1 MSSGAPGA
9 IRRLAIVNRG
19 EAAVRCIRTVRSLR
33 EREASD
39 LHVIALHTSAERDA
53 PFVRQADVAVELP
66 AAVSPVASYLDHAGV
81 LAALR
86 ASAADAVWPG
96 WGFVAEDPGFVDR
109 LASEGIVFLGPS
121 AATMRRLGDKIAAK
135 ELAEAAG
142 VPVAPWSGGALE
154 DSDEALLHA
163 QRIGFPVAL
172 KASAGGGGRGIRMVQ
187 RAEDLRSAFDEAAS
201 EAITAFGDG
210 RLFLEACVVGGR
222 HIEVQIL
229 GDSHGN
235 VFALGCRDC
244 SVQRRHQKVLEEA
257 PPPGL
262 DAVQIEALKDAAV
275 RLAREV
281 DYVGVGTVEFLVS
294 AEGPYFLEV
303 NPRLQVEHG
312 LTELL
317 TGLDLVELQIRVGR
331 GENLAGLEIREEG
344 SAIEARVCAEDP
356 AAGFLPS
363 PGRVARFDPVLGPGI
378 RIDSGVVA
386 GSEVSPAF
394 DSLVAKV
401 LTYANDRPAALARL
415 HAALSDFDLV
425 ITGGATNKGFLI
437 DILEEED
444 FRRGGVDTGWLERRG
459 FSVSAGDEERERDAL
474 VAASILAYQRSRA
487 LTRLNFFGDTSSLDP
502 TRVPRSTGQVVE
514 LSQAGTDY
522 QLRVFGTRSW
532 RYRVH
537 LGEGEA
543 MASLRA
549 ADDHTAILEIDG
561 RRRRL
566 VHDADD
572 AGLRIEVDGRPFRFS
587 WHGAGRVRAATPA
600 LVVSVGVASG
610 DRVQA
615 EDPLGILEA
624 MKMEIAFRAPI
635 DGVVKEIAVRP
646 GQQVRAGDL
655 LLVIEAD
662 ARGDSAASR
671 ARIEFTP
678 RPSRRRVLREEVAS
692 LLLGYDAEDA
702 VAEELARWIEPGG
715 SDSLQLD
722 LGELAS
728 LRSELRLYVETEELF
743 QRTPVPGSDSSLSN
757 EAWLRRFVRRVR
769 AGGEG
774 IPATFLSRL
783 DTVLAWYGIEGH
795 AAGADLERALFRLF
809 AAQRSRA
816 QRDRVAHALVRRLEA
831 LAGAGLGLRRHDELA
846 DTLSRIADLRGQVS
860 DALADAA
867 IEAHYAIFDEP
878 RLRRR
883 LARPDAAGGDSPAI
897 RTALARFEA
906 FDLER
911 LPAPRGLACVRAL
924 DRQAAG
930 DERIFVVAE
939 VRGRRHRAGRLTRL
953 HLAAF
958 QSAFHDATRL
968 LRSAL
973 AARDPENRLQ
983 WNRILLVVEPPVVL
997 GPGVVDE
1004 LVRRL
1009 APATRRLGLEKV
1021 LVRFSRLEPEALEQD
1036 GVPTELV
1043 VSDLTGSRLE
1053 IELRS
1058 PRDSALQTRT
1068 AYQRLIAEARRR
1080 HLLPPHEI
1088 IPLFGDKF
1096 EEYDLDPDSRTPRLV
1111 SVAGRAPGEQEA
1123 GIVVGIISSCT
1134 PKVPEGMRRVAI
1146 LSDPTRGM
1154 GSLGPAEC
1162 RRIVAA
1168 IDLAEEERLPVEW
1181 VPVSAGARI
1190 AMDSGTENLDA
1201 TASVVRRIVT
1211 FTEAG
1216 GVIHVIVNGVN
1227 VGAQS
1232 YWNSLATMLMHCRGI
1247 LIMTPRGSMVLT
1259 GRAALEAAGSVAAE
1273 DEIAIGGYE
1282 RMAGPN
1288 GEAQF
1293 FAHDLKEASHILLQ
1307 HYRYTYVVPGERGPR
1322 HQASTDPVARDPGL
1336 GPYEAGPEFETLGEI
1351 FDEAS
1356 NPGRK
1361 KPFAM
1366 RALMN
1371 AVVDAD
1377 GGFLERWQ
1385 DWEGAETSIV
1395 ADAELG
1401 GSPVSLIGVESRN
1414 LIREGHRPLDG
1425 PAEWTGGTLFPQ
1437 SSRKIARAIRAASG
1451 NRPVVVLANLSG
1463 FDGSPESMRSLQLE
1477 FGAEI
1482 AAAVVS
1488 FEGPIRFLVV
1498 SRYHGGAY
1506 VVFSQA
1512 LNASLRAAALEGSY
1526 ASVIGGAAAAQ
1537 VVFGR
1542 DVEKRAH
1549 EAEAVKMAR
1558 HAVEV
1563 GSTPETRAALDHAL
1577 ENARLA
1583 ARMEVAAEFDAVHSV
1598 ERARDVGS
1606 LADIVSPREI
1616 RSYLVASLQGDA

>member
-1 MSSGAPGA
+1 M
-9 IRRLAIVNRG
+9 
-19 EAAVRCIRTVRSLR
+19 R
-33 EREASD
+33 EREGSD
-39 LHVIALHTSAERDA
+39 LQVIALHTTGERDA
-53 PFVRQADVAVELP
+53 PFVRQADLAVELK
-66 AAVSPVASYLDHAGV
+66 AAASPVASYLDHEG
-81 LAALR
+81 LIEALR
-86 ASAADAVWPG
+86 ACEADAVWPG
-96 WGFVAEDPGFVDR
+96 WGFVAEDAAFVDR
-109 LASEGIVFLGPS
+109 LAAEGIIFLGPS

-142 VPVAPWSGGALE
+142 VPVTAWSGGALP
-154 DSDEALLHA
+154 DASEALAHA
-163 QRIGFPVAL
+163 RRIGFPVAI
-172 KASAGGGGRGIRMVQ
+172 KASAGGGGRGIRMVHREDEL
-187 RAEDLRSAFDEAAS
+187 RANFDEAAS
-201 EAITAFGDG
+201 EAVSAFGDG

-222 HIEVQIL
+222 HIEVQIV
-229 GDSHGN
+229 GDAHGH

-262 DAVQIEALKDAAV
+262 GAARIAELKDAAV
-275 RLAREV
+275 RLAQEV

-294 AEGPYFLEV
+294 EDGPCFLEV

-312 LTELL
+312 LTEML
-317 TGLDLVELQIRVGR
+317 TGLDLVELQIRVAR
-331 GENLAGLEIREEG
+331 GESLAGLEVREQG
-344 SAIEARVCAEDP
+344 AAIEARVCAEDP

-363 PGRVARFDPVLGPGI
+363 PGRVARFDPVFGPGT

-401 LTYANDRPAALARL
+401 LTHAADRPTALARL
-415 HAALSDFDLV
+415 HAALSDFDLL
-425 ITGGATNKGFLI
+425 IEGGATNKGFLL
-437 DILEEED
+437 DILDED
-444 FRRGGVDTGWLERRG
+444 EFRRGGVDTGWLERRG
-459 FSVSAGDEERERDAL
+459 MAGTHADDECIRDAL

-487 LTRLNFFGDTSSLDP
+487 LARLNFFGDTSSLDP
-502 TRVPRSTGQVVE
+502 TRVPRSEGQKVE
-514 LSQAGTDY
+514 LSLDGVDY
-522 QLRVFGTRSW
+522 ELRVFGTRSW
-532 RYRVH
+532 RYRVQ
-537 LGEGEA
+537 LDQGEA
-543 MASLRA
+543 VAALRG
-549 ADDHTAILEIDG
+549 ADDHTAILEIDR

-572 AGLRIEVDGRPFRFS
+572 AGLRLEVDGRPFRFS

-600 LVVSVGVASG
+600 LVVSVGVGVG
-610 DRVQA
+610 DRVEA
-615 EDPLGILEA
+615 DAPLGIVEA

-655 LLVIEAD
+655 LLVLEAD
-662 ARGDSAASR
+662 AGGDSDATQTR
-671 ARIEFTP
+671 VELPP
-678 RPSRRRVLREEVAS
+678 RPPQRRVLRDEVAS
-692 LLLGYDAEDA
+692 LLLGYDAEKATAD
-702 VAEELARWIEPGG
+702 ELARWIEPGG
-715 SDSLQLD
+715 EDSLPLERE
-722 LGELAS
+722 ELAN
-728 LRSELRLYVETEELF
+728 LRSELRLYVDTEELF
-743 QRTPVPGSDSSLSN
+743 QRTPAPGAETSLSN
-757 EAWLRRFVRRVR
+757 EAWLRRYVRRVR

-774 IPATFLSRL
+774 IAPEFLARL
-783 DTVLAWYGIEGH
+783 DTVTAWYGIEGH
-795 AAGADLERALFRLF
+795 DGGVELERALFRLF

-816 QRDRVAHALVRRLEA
+816 QRDRIAHALVRRLEA

-846 DTLSRIADLRGQVS
+846 DTLSRIAALRGQVS

-883 LARPDAAGGDSPAI
+883 LARPDEDEGDSPAI
-897 RTALARFEA
+897 RAALARLEA

-911 LPAPRGLACVRAL
+911 LPAPRGLACVHAL
-924 DRQAAG
+924 DRQDAG
-930 DERIFVVAE
+930 DERIFVAAE
-939 VRGRRHRAGRLTRL
+939 VRGRRHRSGRLTRL

-968 LRSAL
+968 LRAVL
-973 AARDPENRLQ
+973 AERDPQNRLQ
-983 WNRILLVVEPPVVL
+983 WNRILLIVEPPVVL

-1021 LVRFSRLEPEALEQD
+1021 LVRFSRLEPDALEGD

-1058 PRDSALQTRT
+1058 PRDSALETRT
-1068 AYQRLIAEARRR
+1068 SYERRIAEARRR
-1080 HLLPPHEI
+1080 NLLPPHEI
-1088 IPLFGDKF
+1088 VPLFGDRF
-1096 EEYDLDPDSRTPRLV
+1096 EEYDLDPAADRPRLI
-1111 SVAGRAPGEQEA
+1111 SVDGRAAGEQQA
-1123 GIVVGIISSCT
+1123 GVVTGIISAST
-1134 PKVPEGMRRVAI
+1134 RKIPEGMRRVTI

-1162 RRIVAA
+1162 DRIVAA
-1168 IDLAEEERLPVEW
+1168 IDLAEREQLPVEW
-1181 VPVSAGARI
+1181 IPVSAGARI

-1201 TASVVRRIVT
+1201 TAQVVRRIVT
-1211 FTEAG
+1211 FTQAG
-1216 GVIHVIVNGVN
+1216 GTIHVIVNGVN

-1293 FAHDLKEASHILLQ
+1293 FAHDLTEASRILLQ
-1307 HYRYTYVVPGERGPR
+1307 HYRYTYVVPGESGPR
-1322 HQASTDPVARDPGL
+1322 AQPCEDPAEREVGA
-1336 GPYEAGPEFETLGEI
+1336 GPYTAGAEFETLGGI
-1351 FDEAS
+1351 FDEAT

-1366 RALMN
+1366 RALMR
-1371 AVVDAD
+1371 AVVDSD
-1377 GGFLERWQ
+1377 GGFQERWQ

-1401 GSPVSLIGVESRN
+1401 GRPVSLIGIESRN
-1414 LIREGHRPLDG
+1414 LVREGHRPLDG

-1437 SSRKIARAIRAASG
+1437 SSRKVARAIRAASG

-1463 FDGSPESMRSLQLE
+1463 FDGSPESMRRLQLE

-1482 AAAVVS
+1482 AAAVVN

-1512 LNASLRAAALEGSY
+1512 LNPSLRAAALEGSF

-1537 VVFGR
+1537 VVFAR

-1549 EAEAVKMAR
+1549 GAA
-1558 HAVEV
+1558 AVEEARQAV
-1563 GSTPETRAALDHAL
+1563 DEASTPATRAALDHAL
-1577 ENARLA
+1577 EEARLA
-1583 ARMEVAAEFDAVHSV
+1583 ARMAVAAEFDAVHSV
-1598 ERARDVGS
+1598 ERAREVGS
-1606 LADIVSPREI
+1606 LTDIVAPDSI
-1616 RSYLVASLQGDA
+1616 RPYLIGSLERPD